1 MVYVELPGRFKVGR
15 TDDVAQRVKTLN
27 RGHSVTLDVVAI
39 FENAGHLEMPI
50 HDLLQPYR
58 VGVRSREWFKC
69 STEHIHQTVMS
80 VINSNSALSPEGD
93 PLSPSGAPIRLVEH

>member
-15 TDDVAQRVKTLN
+15 AGDVAKRVKSLN
-27 RGHSVTLDVVAI
+27 TGHSVTLDVVAI

-80 VINSNSALSPEGD
+80 VINSNSALSSEGE
-93 PLSPSGAPIRLVEH
+93 PLSHSGAPNRLAEH